1 MAKFLANEN
10 VPAAAVKAARSAGHD
25 LAWIAE
31 IIPGA
36 LDEDVLAL
44 ALSEGRIL
52 VTFDK
57 GFGKLA
63 YATGHKGTC
72 GIILLRP
79 RLRSPEYL
87 SRFITNVLSQ
97 TIDWT
102 GHFSVVQE
110 QRVRS
115 VPLTG

>member
-1 MAKFLANEN
+1 MAQFLANEN
-10 VPAAAVKAARSAGHD
+10 VPAAAVAAARSAGHD

-36 LDEDVLAL
+36 DDEDVLAL
-44 ALSEGRIL
+44 SFSESRIL

-57 GFGKLA
+57 DFGKLA
-63 YATGHKGTC
+63 YATGRKGTC
-72 GIILLRP
+72 GVILLRP
-79 RLRSPEYL
+79 RLRSPDYL
-87 SRFITNVLSQ
+87 SRFINNVLSQ

-110 QRVRS
+110 NRVRS
-115 VPLTG
+115 VPLPG